1 MNKFSAAVGL
11 LLLTIGSAANAQSLS
26 GSRAAMIRQNSVAQQ
41 QDYTFLRNTSEVRSF
56 VERGLLV
63 SVRGNDSYKL
73 DKVSF
78 PYARPEL
85 KLFVERLGAQY
96 KDGCGEKLVVTS
108 LTRPLSKQPANAH
121 ELSVHPAGMAVDLR
135 VSRKASCRR
144 WLEGTLKSLE
154 ADHVLE
160 ATREK
165 RPAHYHVA
173 VFPAAYKRHVA
184 SVAGPSAV
192 KLASAGAAS
201 GKKIAKVNG
210 GASYASVIPTR
221 GTQVKASGDTYV
233 VKKGDSLWSIGRKF
247 GVEAGV
253 LKKANGLATTT
264 LKPGMRLVIPG
275 AAPSGVPAS

>member
-11 LLLTIGSAANAQSLS
+11 LLLTIGSAAKAQSLS

-41 QDYTFLRNTSEVRSF
+41 QDYTFLRNSSEVRSF

-63 SVRGNDSYKL
+63 SVRSNDNVKL
-73 DKVSF
+73 EKVSF

-85 KLFVERLGAQY
+85 RLFVERLGAQY
-96 KDGCGEKLVVTS
+96 RNGCGEKLVVTS

-160 ATREK
+160 ATRE
-165 RPAHYHVA
+165 RSPAHYHIA

-192 KLASAGAAS
+192 KLAST
-201 GKKIAKVNG
+201 GKKIAQVNG
-210 GASYASVIPTR
+210 GASHASIIPTR
-221 GTQVKASGDTYV
+221 GSQVKASGDTYI

-264 LKPGMRLVIPG
+264 LMPGMKLVIPG
-275 AAPSGVPAS
+275 GRATTGVPPS